1 MAHKKGQGSSR
12 NGRDSNAQ
20 RLGVKRYD
28 GQYVHAGSILIRQRG
43 TPIKPGENVGRGKDD
58 TLFALKDGFTPE
70 EVARGTSYLLEGMKV
85 DRSRDA
91 ALAGLLARDLFL
103 GRTFAWTEELEARLR
118 AVTPESALAAL
129 RRHLDP
135 RSFSVVLAG
144 DLKP

>member
-1 MAHKKGQGSSR
+1 M
-12 NGRDSNAQ
+12 
-20 RLGVKRYD
+20 
-28 GQYVHAGSILIRQRG
+28 
-43 TPIKPGENVGRGKDD
+43 
-58 TLFALKDGFTPE
+58 
-70 EVARGTSYLLEGMKV
+70 ARGTSYLLEGMKV